1 MNADRKCLPNLTPLI
16 KGGSRGDPTL
26 IKEEIYQ
33 FKFDGYQLPFR
44 QPLITSHGCWKIR
57 EGIIVSLQHNDG
69 RIGWGEIS
77 PLPWFGSETLAAA
90 TYFCQQLGD
99 SISDRIIQSIPDELP
114 ATQFGIISAL
124 EDLTNKTAPLIKGGS
139 RGDPTLIKGG
149 SPPAPLQKGGVEEKG
164 VEEGGVEEKGVE
176 KGGIE
181 AARTTCL
188 LPAGEK
194 ALTAWES
201 GFQQGQRTFKWKI
214 AVGGAREER
223 EIFSQLVTLLP
234 AGSKLRLDANGGLT
248 LTEARNW
255 LELTDKYQ
263 LVEFMEQ
270 PLPPSQLEEML
281 QLHREYHTALALDES
296 VATVKQLEQCYE
308 KGWRGIFVIKGAIAG
323 SPQRLRQFCQ
333 EHSIDAVFSS
343 VFETN
348 IGRKAVLRLAAELS
362 SPHRAVGFGLS
373 WPFE

>member
-26 IKEEIYQ
+26 IKEETYQ

-69 RIGWGEIS
+69 RIGWGEIA

-90 TYFCQQLGD
+90 THFCQQLGD

-139 RGDPTLIKGG
+139 
-149 SPPAPLQKGGVEEKG
+149 PPAPLQKGGVEEKG
-164 VEEGGVEEKGVE
+164 VEEGGVEKGGE
-176 KGGIE
+176 EEGGIE

-373 WPFE
+373 

>member
-1 MNADRKCLPNLTPLI
+1 MPVPRMNADDL
-16 KGGSRGDPTL
+16 G
-26 IKEEIYQ
+26 EIYQ

-44 QPLITSHGCWKIR
+44 QPLITSHGCWEIR

-99 SISDRIIQSIPDELP
+99 SISDHIIQSIPDELP

-124 EDLTNKTAPLIKGGS
+124 EDLINKNTSGV
-139 RGDPTLIKGG
+139 
-149 SPPAPLQKGGVEEKG
+149 SPPTPLNKGGVEEGGVEEGGVEEGG

-176 KGGIE
+176 KKEVEEGGIE

-214 AVGGAREER
+214 AVGGARKER
-223 EIFSQLVTLLP
+223 KIFSQLVTLLP

-296 VATVKQLEQCYE
+296 VATVKQLKQCYE

-373 WPFE
+373 LPFE